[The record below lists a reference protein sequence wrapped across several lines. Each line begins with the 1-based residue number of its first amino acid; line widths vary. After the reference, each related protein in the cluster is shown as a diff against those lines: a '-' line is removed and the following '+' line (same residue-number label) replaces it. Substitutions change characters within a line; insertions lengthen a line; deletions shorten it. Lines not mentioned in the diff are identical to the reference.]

1 GPSYYA
7 VKKKTRL
14 HDLLNNIEVEPELA
28 DFRSVYILRK
38 SVAEQQKERLEESL
52 HRLERSVFTAP
63 ASSDGEA
70 KIRAQ
75 EAQMVMQFV
84 DRARK
89 VQPLGKVVVSD
100 SGKVAN
106 ILLEQGDRVVIP
118 IKTDLISI
126 SGEVL
131 MPQAVVFNSN
141 ATIQDYVAWAGGFT
155 ERADDDRIAVVR
167 ANGLVEFGHD
177 YTIKPG
183 DQILVL
189 PKVDAKT
196 MQAVKDIT
204 QIIYQIAVAANV
216 AIN

>member
-1 GPSYYA
+1 
-7 VKKKTRL
+7 KKTRL

-70 KIRAQ
+70 RIRAQ

-106 ILLEQGDRVVIP
+106 ILLEQGDKVVIP

-141 ATIQDYVAWAGGFT
+141 ATIQDYVAWAG
-155 ERADDDRIAVVR
+155 
-167 ANGLVEFGHD
+167 
-177 YTIKPG
+177 
-183 DQILVL
+183 
-189 PKVDAKT
+189 
-196 MQAVKDIT
+196 
-204 QIIYQIAVAANV
+204 
-216 AIN
+216 

>member
-1 GPSYYA
+1 
-7 VKKKTRL
+7 TRL

-70 KIRAQ
+70 RIRAQ

-106 ILLEQGDRVVIP
+106 ILLEQGDKVVIP